1 MGEQNVTGAP
11 KTLGGSTCSSI
22 TDVRACEENRPQSST
37 ASWQGDASSVCRLRV
52 GRVRA
57 MGKSTGGAAAEGQ
70 CETALQVRAR
80 HAPVRGEAMI
90 DLLGVLT
97 HRSQQLSG
105 TARGE
110 QTKKTLG
117 CEPRFGVPD

>member
-1 MGEQNVTGAP
+1 
-11 KTLGGSTCSSI
+11 
-22 TDVRACEENRPQSST
+22 
-37 ASWQGDASSVCRLRV
+37 
-52 GRVRA
+52 
-57 MGKSTGGAAAEGQ
+57 MGKSTGGAAAERQ

-80 HAPVRGEAMI
+80 HAPVRGEATI

-97 HRSQQLSG
+97 HRSPELSG
-105 TARGE
+105 AARGE